1 MNDDKTAAE
10 VLQDQRREAYLVS
23 ARRMY
28 QEPDPVAVYLDWKLA
43 EAHVEL
49 ALRIRDSLRSLP
61 EGATATIPDAVLEK
75 FPFHTRFWDYDYFTF
90 TPIPLIS

>member
-28 QEPDPVAVYLDWKLA
+28 QEPDPVAVYLDWRLA

-49 ALRIRDSLRSLP
+49 AQRIRNRLRALP
-61 EGATATIPDAVLEK
+61 EGSPVTITDTMLEK
-75 FPFHTRFWDYDYFTF
+75 FPFHTRFWDYEFFTV

>member
-28 QEPDPVAVYLDWKLA
+28 QEPDTVAVYLDWKLA

-49 ALRIRDSLRSLP
+49 ARQIRDVLQAFP
-61 EGATATIPDAVLEK
+61 EGTPTTITDIVLNR
-75 FPFHTRFWDYDYFTF
+75 FPFHTRFRDYDYFTV
-90 TPIPLIS
+90 TPIPFIP

>member
-28 QEPDPVAVYLDWKLA
+28 QEPDTVAVYRDWRLA

-49 ALRIRDSLRSLP
+49 AQRIRDTLRDYEDFEQVDYLLS
-61 EGATATIPDAVLEK
+61 K
-75 FPFHTRFWDYDYFTF
+75 FPFDTRFRDYDYFTV
-90 TPIPLIS
+90 TPIPFIS

>member
-28 QEPDPVAVYLDWKLA
+28 QEPDTVAVYRDWQLA
-43 EAHVEL
+43 EAHVEQ
-49 ALRIRDSLRSLP
+49 AVRIRDALRDYDDF
-61 EGATATIPDAVLEK
+61 EKVDALLAK
-75 FPFHTRFWDYDYFTF
+75 FPFHDRFRDYDYFTV
-90 TPIPLIS
+90 TPIPFIS